1 MLGILSFL
9 LSFFGGMPYLFMAIK
24 GKIKPERTTWGIWTL
39 ILVLSI
45 AAYRAEGGQESIL
58 FLFGDLAITGSIFA
72 VSIFK
77 GKGATD
83 RLDLSCLIL
92 AITGLLL
99 WQLTDNPGLQIIGV
113 VTADM
118 LALIPTIKKAL
129 DDPEGDSSI
138 TFFFS
143 AAAALMAITSIKDF
157 NFILVFYPF
166 YLYSINLITG
176 VVISSAKYVS
186 RKKGGDLK
194 K

>member
-1 MLGILSFL
+1 MFCAGAKWYGLVHGGIANENFKYMLGILSFL

-24 GKIKPERTTWGIWTL
+24 GKIKPERTTWGNWTL

-45 AAYRAEGGQESIL
+45 AAYRAEGGQES
-58 FLFGDLAITGSIFA
+58 A
-72 VSIFK
+72 
-77 GKGATD
+77 D

-186 RKKGGDLK
+186 RKKGGNK

>member
-1 MLGILSFL
+1 MFCAGAKWYGLVHGGIANENFKYMLGILSFL

-24 GKIKPERTTWGIWTL
+24 GKIKPERTTWGIWT
-39 ILVLSI
+39 
-45 AAYRAEGGQESIL
+45 
-58 FLFGDLAITGSIFA
+58 SIFA

-77 GKGATD
+77 GKGGAD